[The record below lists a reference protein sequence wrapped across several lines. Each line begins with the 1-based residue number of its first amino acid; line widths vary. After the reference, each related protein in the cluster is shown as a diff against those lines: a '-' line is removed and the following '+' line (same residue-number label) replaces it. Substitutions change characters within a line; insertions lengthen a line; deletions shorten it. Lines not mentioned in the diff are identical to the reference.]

1 MGKNFPRPDGSGVV
15 QGDSASM
22 PDRGTSTGFNGDTYG
37 ADVSQSAINRQ
48 GGISGTSKSHDPDER
63 PGCNNRKGC

>member
-1 MGKNFPRPDGSGVV
+1 MGKNFPRPTGEL
-15 QGDSASM
+15 QGDDKAM

-37 ADVSQSAINRQ
+37 ADTSQSAINRE
-48 GGISGTSKSHDPDER
+48 GGIKSATQSHAPDER